1 MQQNNV
7 FGKLRRE
14 SAFQQKRVRKRVRN
28 KTCAQPHRMCK
39 PERVAHI
46 RNYKKQG
53 KKRHCPADTI

>member
-14 SAFQQKRVRKRVRN
+14 SAFQQTRVQKRVRN
-28 KTCAQPHRMCK
+28 KTCAQDVQTRTS
-39 PERVAHI
+39 HI
-46 RNYKKQG
+46 RHYKKEG